1 MRKNADFAVENRI
14 KVYGEFDGKL
24 EKALNAYIDY
34 FCNETLT
41 VSIEPAGSDVEYSE
55 TIKIQGE
62 KITLGIS
69 RAIKD

>member
-1 MRKNADFAVENRI
+1 MRKNADFAVEDRI

-24 EKALNAYIDY
+24 EEALNAYKDY

-41 VSIEPAGSDVEYSE
+41 VNIELNGSEIEYSD

-69 RAIKD
+69 RTNKN